1 VPGDKAG
8 KPHSMAPVVHI
19 IAPDDRPSL
28 RAAVEEGG
36 AELGPLAQADAVVVF
51 RTSPGDLPELPDSVR
66 WVQLPSAGVESWF
79 AAGTIDHD
87 RRWTSA
93 GGVYARPVAEHCLA
107 LMMAG
112 DREFG
117 VFAQARSWDEDGRNR
132 TRVLER
138 LTVAI
143 VGAGG
148 IGRALIEMLQ
158 PFRVEI
164 LAVTRRGRE
173 VEGADR
179 SFSAGQLDEVWPLA
193 HHVVVAAP
201 ATNGTRHL
209 VGAGELAAM
218 RDDVW
223 ITNVARG
230 SLIDTD
236 ALVQALRDGTVLGA
250 GLDVT
255 DPEPL
260 PDGHPLWDFDNV
272 IITPHLANPESV
284 EEPLLAE
291 RVTEN
296 VRRFVA
302 GEDLL
307 APIDPDAGY

>member
-1 VPGDKAG
+1 M
-8 KPHSMAPVVHI
+8 SPVVHI
-19 IAPDDRPSL
+19 ISPDDRPSL

-36 AELGPLAQADAVVVF
+36 GEPGPLEQAEAVVVF
-51 RTSPGDLPELPDSVR
+51 RTSPDDLPDLPDSVR

-79 AAGTIDHD
+79 AAGTIDRE

-93 GGVYARPVAEHCLA
+93 GGVYARPVAEHCVA

-112 DREFG
+112 DRELG
-117 VFAQARSWDEDGRNR
+117 VFARARSWDSDGRNR
-132 TRVLER
+132 TRVFEGR
-138 LTVAI
+138 TVAI

-164 LAVTRRGRE
+164 LAVTRSGRD
-173 VEGADR
+173 VPGADR
-179 SFSAGQLDEVWPLA
+179 CFSADQLGEVWPLA
-193 HHVVVAAP
+193 HHVVIAAP
-201 ATNGTRHL
+201 ATDGTRHL
-209 VGAGELAAM
+209 VGKAELDAM

-236 ALVQALRDGTVLGA
+236 ALVQALRDGTILGA

-260 PDGHPLWDFDNV
+260 PDGHPLWEFGNV

-291 RVTEN
+291 RVKEN
-296 VRRFVA
+296 VRRFAA

>member
-1 VPGDKAG
+1 VPCRKAG

-19 IAPDDRPSL
+19 IAPEESPRL
-28 RAAVEEGG
+28 RDAVEAGG
-36 AELGPLAQADAVVVF
+36 GELGPLEHADAAVVF
-51 RTSPGDLPELPDSVR
+51 HTSPDDLPDLPESVR
-66 WVQLPSAGVESWF
+66 WVQLPSAGVEHWF
-79 AAGTIDHD
+79 SAGAIDGD

-117 VFAQARSWDEDGRNR
+117 KFSQARSWDSDGRNR
-132 TRVLER
+132 TRVLEG

-179 SFSAGQLDEVWPLA
+179 SFSADQLGDVWPLA
-193 HHVVVAAP
+193 HHVVIAAP

-209 VGAGELAAM
+209 VGASELAAM
-218 RDDVW
+218 RADAW

-236 ALVQALRDGTVLGA
+236 ALVQAVRDGAILGA

-272 IITPHLANPESV
+272 IITPHLANPASV

-291 RVTEN
+291 RVEEN
-296 VRRFVA
+296 VRRFAA
-302 GEDLL
+302 GEDLI
-307 APIDPDAGY
+307 APIDPEAGY